1 MARRRFRYNP
11 DLKEMVEVIYA
22 DEGSSDFP
30 MVQGDIPAF
39 VSPLDG
45 TVVEGKRAYY
55 EHMRKHN
62 VVPFEAGDEKK
73 NQPPKPGSTPRG
85 RQALREHI
93 WENVDRAIQRDP
105 KYHTRRYRIE

>member
-1 MARRRFRYNP
+1 MTRRRFRYDP
-11 DLKEMVEVIYA
+11 ELKEMVEVSYA

-30 MVQGDIPAF
+30 MVHGDIPAF

-62 VVPFEAGDEKK
+62 VVPFEKGDEVRKVQK
-73 NQPPKPGSTPRG
+73 ENPQD
-85 RQALREHI
+85 RQALRERL
-93 WENVDRAIQRDP
+93 WEFADKAIQRGP
-105 KYHTRRYRIE
+105 NRKIGN

>member
-11 DLKEMVEVIYA
+11 ELKEMVEIHYV

-45 TVVEGKRAYY
+45 TIVEGKRAYY
-55 EHMRKHN
+55 DHMQKHG
-62 VVPFEAGDEKK
+62 VVPFEAGDEKAK
-73 NQPPKPGSTPRG
+73 SQPNKVD
-85 RQALREHI
+85 RQALRERL
-93 WENVDRAIQRDP
+93 WEYADKAIQRGP
-105 KYHTRRYRIE
+105 NRRIGN

>member
-11 DLKEMVEVIYA
+11 ELKEMVEIHYV

-45 TVVEGKRAYY
+45 TIVEGKRAYY
-55 EHMRKHN
+55 DHMQKHG
-62 VVPFEAGDEKK
+62 VVPFEAGDEKAK
-73 NQPPKPGSTPRG
+73 SQSNKVD
-85 RQALREHI
+85 RQALRERL
-93 WENVDRAIQRDP
+93 WEYADKAIQRGP
-105 KYHTRRYRIE
+105 NRRIGN

>member
-1 MARRRFRYNP
+1 MSRRRFRYDP
-11 DLKEMVEVIYA
+11 ALKEMVEVIYV

-30 MVQGDIPAF
+30 VVHGDIPAF

-62 VVPFEAGDEKK
+62 VVPFEKGDEVRKAPQK
-73 NQPPKPGSTPRG
+73 DPKD
-85 RQALREHI
+85 RQALRERL
-93 WENVDRAIQRDP
+93 WEFADKAVQRGSN
-105 KYHTRRYRIE
+105 RRIGN

>member
-1 MARRRFRYNP
+1 MPRRRFRYDP
-11 DLKEMVEVIYA
+11 ELKEMVEIHYV

-55 EHMRKHN
+55 DHMQKHG

-73 NQPPKPGSTPRG
+73 NQPPKPGSTARE
-85 RQALREHI
+85 RQALREHL
-93 WENVDRAIQRDP
+93 WENVDRAIQRDL

>member
-11 DLKEMVEVIYA
+11 ELKEMVEIHYV

-30 MVQGDIPAF
+30 MVAGDIPAF

-62 VVPFEAGDEKK
+62 VVPFEAGDEKAK
-73 NQPPKPGSTPRG
+73 SQSNKVD
-85 RQALREHI
+85 RQALRERL
-93 WENVDRAIQRDP
+93 WEYADKAIQRGP
-105 KYHTRRYRIE
+105 NRRIGN